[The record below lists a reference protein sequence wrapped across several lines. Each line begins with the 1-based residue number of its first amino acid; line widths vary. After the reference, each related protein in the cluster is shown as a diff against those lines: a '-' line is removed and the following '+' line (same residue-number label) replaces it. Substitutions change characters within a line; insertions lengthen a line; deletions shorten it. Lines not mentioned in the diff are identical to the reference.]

1 MQPMMRAGAW
11 PDLWLALRSVAWTV
25 LLPGLFAG
33 YLPWRYFGLGNA
45 DLRLSDPLHLVG
57 LACIGLGVLLLGTCI
72 WEFARSGRGTLSPID
87 PPRQLV
93 VRGLYRYVRNPMYLS
108 VTLIVLG
115 EFLLTRST
123 VLLVYW
129 AVWFV
134 AVNIVVIRYE
144 EPTLRR
150 QFGAAYERYQSQ
162 VGRWLPRLRR
172 FSLAAVL
179 AATAFG
185 SGCGTPFGPQEVL
198 QLGASRAKWS
208 ARGFT
213 DYVFDTEHR
222 CTFCMPEETGPV
234 RITVRNGAIASV
246 ILLETGASISPTP
259 WYTIERMYE
268 LIPSFGDLEFV
279 DDVQVTYDH
288 MLGYPNSIL
297 VRYPEGTLDA
307 GDFYI
312 IGSVAPSP

>member
-1 MQPMMRAGAW
+1 MMRASAW

-45 DLRLSDPLHLVG
+45 DLRLSDPLHLAG

-123 VLLVYW
+123 ALLVYW

-134 AVNIVVIRYE
+134 AVNIVVIGYE

-150 QFGAAYERYQSQ
+150 QFGAAYERYQSE

-198 QLGASRAKWS
+198 QLGA
-208 ARGFT
+208 
-213 DYVFDTEHR
+213 
-222 CTFCMPEETGPV
+222 
-234 RITVRNGAIASV
+234 IASV
-246 ILLETGASISPTP
+246 ILLETGESISPTP

-297 VRYPEGTLDA
+297 VRYQEGTLDA

-312 IGSVAPSP
+312 IGSVAPSS